1 MPPMMLSEWEKNQA
15 ASVVQRLIRAS
26 GQTGRL
32 LRAQA
37 GERLFG
43 SDEAT
48 FVEICTLPLELVPT
62 PPADLVGK
70 IDATASVLPGADVR
84 AEDRLEIAGITYR
97 VQTVKPES
105 LFGIVTHQ
113 HLELV
118 RLHGR

>member
-1 MPPMMLSEWEKNQA
+1 MMLSEWEKNQA
-15 ASVVQRLIRAS
+15 ASVVQRLIRSS
-26 GQTGRL
+26 GMAGRL

-48 FVEICTLPLELVPT
+48 FAQLGEFPLEFVST
-62 PPADLVGK
+62 PPADLTGK

-113 HLELV
+113 HIELV